1 MKRALRAR
9 HSLVVVTSAEDA
21 LAQLVNGADFDA
33 VVCDLMMPGMP
44 GWVFA
49 ERLTDVRPDLAPYT
63 RFVSGGAFTDAARQF
78 VDRASDQFLAKPY
91 SADELA
97 DALERLPGSARPP
110 LAARGRSPAAD
121 APPPLSAAWWE
132 HPWMIRN

>member
-97 DALERLPGSARPP
+97 DALERLPGSE
-110 LAARGRSPAAD
+110 AAFA
-121 APPPLSAAWWE
+121 
-132 HPWMIRN
+132 